1 MTTQK
6 KIILAVFLT
15 GILLEAAL
23 LYFVYF
29 NGEGN
34 IPLYMIIYFVTFIIL
49 FNAYLILK
57 KFTDE
62 RKSDSS
68 LPDKVTVRLLKILN
82 IETTVPSAY
91 KIAFIVIAFG
101 ILFRLTLFFTQPT
114 TSPDV
119 YRYIWEGKL
128 IVHGY
133 NPFEFAPNDAR
144 LLELHSDELP
154 AKVTFKNMT
163 AIYPPAAQ
171 FTFSLAYLIGGESF
185 FGLRLLF
192 LLCEIITMIFILKL
206 LNLKEKDPALIILYA
221 WLPLAIMEFFIN
233 IHLDALGIAFFVVFI
248 YLIEKEKYISSSIFF
263 ALSFLTKFLPLLI
276 LPLLLKKIGLK
287 KSILFFVV
295 FILVSI
301 LFYLPFLTG
310 EHSITKFI
318 SVYLQRWEFNGSVYK
333 ILKSTFL
340 SGGTS
345 RILCGAML
353 VISIGL
359 ISIYYKRFTNGV
371 FAVLLCLT
379 IFSTT
384 VYPWYLGWI
393 AAINPF
399 VGFYSVG
406 SLIFLINFSNFTPL
420 GTVWQEYLWVTLV
433 QYIPFY
439 FFLAIDLLL
448 YRKKWLF
455 NNNHSLPLEERE

>member
-1 MTTQK
+1 MIKQK
-6 KIILAVFLT
+6 KIILAVLLT
-15 GILLEAAL
+15 GILFEALL

-34 IPLYMIIYFVTFIIL
+34 IPLYMIIYFAAFIIL
-49 FNAYLILK
+49 FNAYLIIK
-57 KFTDE
+57 KFSDE
-62 RKSDSS
+62 RKSDAS
-68 LPDKVTVRLLKILN
+68 LPDKVTVKLLKFFK
-82 IETTVPSAY
+82 IETTIPSTH
-91 KIAFIVIAFG
+91 KIAFIIIGFG
-101 ILFRLTLFFTQPT
+101 ILFRITLFFTQPT

-133 NPFEFAPNDAR
+133 NPFEYAPNDDR
-144 LLELHSDELP
+144 LFDIHSKELP

-171 FTFSLAYLIGGESF
+171 YTFAAAYLIGGESF

-221 WLPLAIMEFFIN
+221 WLPLVIMEFFIN
-233 IHLDALGIAFFVVFI
+233 IHLDALGIAFFIVFI
-248 YLIEKEKYISSSIFF
+248 YMIEKDKNILSAVFF
-263 ALSFLTKFLPLLI
+263 ALSFLTKFLPVLI

-287 KSILFFVV
+287 KSILFFIL
-295 FILVSI
+295 FILVSV
-301 LFYLPFLTG
+301 LFYLPFLSG

-318 SVYLQRWEFNGSVYK
+318 SVYIQRWEFNGSVYK

-359 ISIYYKRFTNGV
+359 IAIYYKRFINAI

-384 VYPWYLGWI
+384 VYPWYLGWL
-393 AAINPF
+393 AAVNPF

-406 SLIFLINFSNFTPL
+406 SLMFLINFSNFTPL
-420 GTVWQEYLWVTLV
+420 GEVWQEYLWVSLI

-439 FFLAIDLLL
+439 FFLAIDLMI
-448 YRKKWLF
+448 YRKKWMF
-455 NNNHSLPLEERE
+455 NNNLNEA